1 MEEFVKSL
9 GIDVKGHYVAGDYV
23 IDLAD
28 SQEYSKVYSKLENSY
43 KINAV
48 AASSVV
54 NEENSVQVY
63 ENNQY
68 LLSLVGD
75 LVNDIYSLV
84 ITLR

>member
-54 NEENSVQVY
+54 N
-63 ENNQY
+63 
-68 LLSLVGD
+68 
-75 LVNDIYSLV
+75 
-84 ITLR
+84 